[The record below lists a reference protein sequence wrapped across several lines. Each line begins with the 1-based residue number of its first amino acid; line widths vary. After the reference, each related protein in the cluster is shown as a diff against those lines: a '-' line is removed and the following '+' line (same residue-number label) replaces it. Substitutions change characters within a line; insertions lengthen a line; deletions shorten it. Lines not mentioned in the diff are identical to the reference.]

1 MVLFTGLPKNAC
13 PLLLFG
19 PKLSAA
25 QIVIN
30 KLYYTYEALS
40 NAITMR
46 LWLNQSGYLHRLILN
61 QGNNEWGILY
71 SAPFDQCGANSIC
84 SGRTDTCVCLTGFIP
99 KSQEGGG
106 TKKSLSMNCVRE
118 SSLNCQKGAG
128 FLSLVGVKVPDL
140 LKVQLN
146 KSMIRKK
153 CEAQCLKNCSCT
165 AYAYKDRK
173 STRLNSSHRP

>member
-1 MVLFTGLPKNAC
+1 MNWVFCT
-13 PLLLFG
+13 
-19 PKLSAA
+19 
-25 QIVIN
+25 Q
-30 KLYYTYEALS
+30 
-40 NAITMR
+40 
-46 LWLNQSGYLHRLILN
+46 LH
-61 QGNNEWGILY
+61 
-71 SAPFDQCGANSIC
+71 CGANSIC

-118 SSLNCQKGAG
+118 SSLDCQKGAG

-153 CEAQCLKNCSCT
+153 CEAQCLKN
-165 AYAYKDRK
+165 
-173 STRLNSSHRP
+173 